1 MYRGKQILLGVSG
14 GIAAYKAVEL
24 LRLLVKADADVQV
37 VMTRHAQEFVGPL
50 TFQTLSGN
58 PVHTELFNLIQERE
72 IGHISLADRA
82 DLCIV
87 APATANV
94 IGKLANGLADDLL
107 TTTLMATKAP
117 VLIVPAMNVNM
128 WENPIYRENQARLE
142 RHGYHFMAPVV
153 GALACGW
160 EGQGKLPN
168 PAAIFD
174 YAQDLVGSRALAGR
188 TVLITAGPTR
198 EEVDPVRY
206 LTNHSSGKMGYAIAR
221 AARNR
226 GARVILV
233 SGPVDLP
240 APEKIE
246 LVSVVTAQEMHAA
259 VMARCDS
266 VDVIIKAA
274 AVADFRP
281 AVRGAGKIKKGDAAT
296 LTLELARNPDILA
309 ELGKRQGKALL
320 VGFAAETGDLLA
332 NARKKLTDKGA
343 DLIVANDVTAPGA
356 GFGGDT
362 NVVRLIDRSGC
373 VEEIP
378 CLPKEEVAGKLLDRV
393 QSLLEERRQPVIRK
407 R

>member
-24 LRLLVKADADVQV
+24 LRLLVKAGADVHV
-37 VMTRHAQEFVGPL
+37 IMTKNAGEFVAPL

-58 PVHTELFNLIQERE
+58 PVHSELFNLIQEQA

-94 IGKLANGLADDLL
+94 IGKVANGLADDLL

-117 VLIVPAMNVNM
+117 VLFVPAMNVNM
-128 WENPIYRENQARLE
+128 WENPLYRDNQARLE
-142 RHGYHFMAPVV
+142 QYGYHFMAPAV

-160 EGQGKLPN
+160 EGQGKLPE

-174 YAQDLVGSRALAGR
+174 FAQDLIGSRELAGR
-188 TVLITAGPTR
+188 TVLVTAGPTR
-198 EEVDPVRY
+198 EEIDPVRY

-240 APEKIE
+240 APEKVE
-246 LVSVVTAQEMHAA
+246 LVPVVTAREMHAA
-259 VMARCDS
+259 VMERCCD

-281 AVRGAGKIKKGDAAT
+281 KERAGGKVKKGDRQQWS
-296 LTLELARNPDILA
+296 LDLERNPDILA
-309 ELGKRQGKALL
+309 DLGARRGKALL
-320 VGFAAETGDLLA
+320 VGFAAETADLLA
-332 NARKKLTDKGA
+332 NARKKLDEKGV
-343 DLIVANDVTAPGA
+343 DLIVANDVTEAGA
-356 GFGGDT
+356 GFGANT
-362 NVVRLIDRSGC
+362 NIVRFLDRNGGF
-373 VEEIP
+373 EELP
-378 CLPKEEVAGKLLDRV
+378 CLPKEEVADRLLDRV
-393 QSLLEERRQPVIRK
+393 VKLVRTP
-407 R
+407 

>member
-1 MYRGKQILLGVSG
+1 MYRDKQILLGVSG

-24 LRLLVKADADVQV
+24 LRLLVKAGADVQV
-37 VMTRHAQEFVGPL
+37 VMTRHAREFVGPL

-58 PVHTELFNLIQERE
+58 PVHSELFNLIQEQE

-87 APATANV
+87 APATANI
-94 IGKLANGLADDLL
+94 IGKVAHGLADDLL

-117 VLIVPAMNVNM
+117 VLFVPAMNVNM
-128 WENPIYRENQARLE
+128 WENPLYLENQARLE
-142 RHGYHFMAPVV
+142 QHGYHFMTPAV
-153 GALACGW
+153 GELACGW
-160 EGQGKLPN
+160 EGQGKLPD

-174 YAQDLVGSRALAGR
+174 FAQNLVGSRDLAGR

-233 SGPVDLP
+233 SGPVDLTP
-240 APEKIE
+240 PEK
-246 LVSVVTAQEMHAA
+246 VDVVQITTAWEMHAA
-259 VMARCDS
+259 VMARCDDA
-266 VDVIIKAA
+266 DVIVKAA

-281 AVRGAGKIKKGDAAT
+281 LERETGKMKKGDRSQ

-309 ELGKRQGKALL
+309 DLGAKRGRALL
-320 VGFAAETGDLLA
+320 VGFAAETDDLLV
-332 NARKKLTDKGA
+332 NARKKLDDKRV
-343 DLIVANDVTAPGA
+343 DLIVANDVSEAGA
-356 GFGGDT
+356 GFGSDT
-362 NVVRLIDRSGC
+362 IIVMFLDRHGNI
-373 VEEIP
+373 EELP
-378 CLPKEEVAGKLLDRV
+378 CLPKEEVADRLLDRI
-393 QSLLEERRQPVIRK
+393 QLMLEEGGGEKLRR
-407 R
+407 